1 MGHFIKLR
9 FLELFI
15 VTNLSV
21 LAWLSYE
28 NGNWSYILWGLS
40 GACLGRGV
48 GRWQNG
54 RDEAR

>member
-28 NGNWSYILWGLS
+28 KENWCYILGGLS
-40 GACLGRGV
+40 GVCLGRGL
-48 GRWQNG
+48 GRWQNE